1 MDYFLTSLWS
11 ALETIA
17 FFYICRGIFR
27 STPPLKRCAITLAIL
42 WIASQIY
49 LNLGLNDFLEMLIS
63 IVVHL
68 TASCLLYKRKWH
80 LHLLAT
86 TLWLV
91 IGGLIDTI
99 SLYGFSTLLHLS
111 VSQLMWKKKLYTMIV
126 STGKLFTLFLSWLF
140 YRFLQRKEL
149 QHPQRK
155 WLFLS
160 LLFPFA
166 SFIILFMVFLHYQDA
181 SDISAPVVL
190 FCVILAIAN
199 VGVAYFTEEM
209 EKSAQREKELVLLHQ
224 EMELQT
230 SHILDLE
237 KGYKSQRMATHEF
250 RSQLQTILGLLS
262 QGKTEDANNYVQVI
276 LGRQTARIF
285 PVNSHHSLIDALLNQ
300 KFQLAKEHDID
311 IHFEVNNLS
320 KLSLDIDKMIVLLS
334 NLLDNAIEGC
344 CRVES
349 QRVLDCRIIAV
360 EDCLQLS
367 VRNSSLPVSI
377 LGNSIPT
384 SKTPKEEHG
393 FGIPKIQH
401 IVKQFHGTCMFD
413 YQRGWF
419 AFVAELPIEPAE

>member
-1 MDYFLTSLWS
+1 MDFLLTSLWS

-17 FFYICRGIFR
+17 FFYICCGIFHL
-27 STPPLKRCAITLAIL
+27 TPPVKRCVITLAVL
-42 WIASQIY
+42 WIASQGY
-49 LNLGLNDFLEMLIS
+49 LNLELNDLLKMFIS

-68 TASCLLYKRKWH
+68 VASCLLYRGKWY

-86 TLWLV
+86 LLWLV
-91 IGGLIDTI
+91 IGGIVDTI
-99 SLYGFSTLLHLS
+99 FLYGFSALFHLS
-111 VSQLMWKKKLYTMIV
+111 VSQLVWKKMLYTLIA

-140 YRFLQRKEL
+140 YRFWQRKEL

-166 SFIILFMVFLHYQDA
+166 SFLILFMVFLHYQDA

-190 FCVILAIAN
+190 FCIILAIAN

-209 EKSAQREKELVLLHQ
+209 EKSAQREKELILLHQ

-230 SHILDLE
+230 SYISALE
-237 KGYKSQRMATHEF
+237 KGYQSQRMATHEF
-250 RSQLQTILGLLS
+250 CSQLQTILGLLS
-262 QGKTEDANNYVQVI
+262 QGKAEDASNYVQDI
-276 LGRQTARIF
+276 LCRQTARIF

-300 KFQLAKEHDID
+300 KFQIAKEHDID
-311 IHFEVNNLS
+311 IHFEVNDLS
-320 KLSLDIDKMIVLLS
+320 KLPLDIDKMIVLLS

-344 CRVES
+344 CRVEH

-360 EDCLQLS
+360 EDSLQLS
-367 VRNSSLPVSI
+367 IRNSSLPVSI
-377 LGNSIPT
+377 LGNNIPT
-384 SKTPKEEHG
+384 SKVPKEEHG

-413 YQRGWF
+413 YQNGWF
-419 AFVAELPIEPAE
+419 AFVAELPME